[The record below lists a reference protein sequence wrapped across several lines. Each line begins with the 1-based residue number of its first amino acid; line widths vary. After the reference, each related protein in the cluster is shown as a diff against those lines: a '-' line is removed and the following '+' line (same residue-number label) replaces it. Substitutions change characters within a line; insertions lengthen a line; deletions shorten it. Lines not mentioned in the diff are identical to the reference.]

1 MPLPDFP
8 IPGQAG
14 KTPSPGAGMPINEV
28 ERIQKQFLVNSEKEK
43 LRKANA
49 VYGRHVPMRMLM
61 ERQILSQHRRLPGLR
76 SNMVGLSEVM
86 GIDDDI
92 EPEDIFYQQDECPI
106 VRAGV
111 TDLHSM
117 MENRLGMNENTREVT
132 NLNLTQDAFNEI
144 SHSLTI

>member
-8 IPGQAG
+8 IPGKAES
-14 KTPSPGAGMPINEV
+14 TPGPGAGMPINEV
-28 ERIQKQFLVNSEKEK
+28 ERIQKHHLVNSEKER

-49 VYGRHVPMRMLM
+49 VYGIHAPIRMLM
-61 ERQILSQHRRLPGLR
+61 ERNILAEHRRLPGLK

-92 EPEDIFYQQDECPI
+92 EPEDLFYQQDECPI

-117 MENRLGMNENTREVT
+117 MEERLGLNAGIREVT
-132 NLNLTQDAFNEI
+132 NLNLTQDAFNDM
-144 SHSLTI
+144 SHSLRI

>member
-1 MPLPDFP
+1 
-8 IPGQAG
+8 
-14 KTPSPGAGMPINEV
+14 
-28 ERIQKQFLVNSEKEK
+28 
-43 LRKANA
+43 
-49 VYGRHVPMRMLM
+49 M

>member
-8 IPGQAG
+8 IPGQAP
-14 KTPSPGAGMPINEV
+14 KTPSPGAGMTINEV

-49 VYGRHVPMRMLM
+49 VYGRHVPMRMLL
-61 ERQILSQHRRLPGLR
+61 ERQILAQHRRLPGLK

-92 EPEDIFYQQDECPI
+92 EPEDLFYQQDECPI

-117 MENRLGMNENTREVT
+117 MEQRLGMTQDVREVT
-132 NLNLTQDAFNEI
+132 NLNLTQDTFNDMN
-144 SHSLTI
+144 HSLRI